1 MKKEQIL
8 GLIRHLLTFV
18 GGLAIAKGLI
28 DQVQETELVG
38 AICTIIGTV
47 WSVLAK
53 KTEAPVTP
61 DVKP

>member
-47 WSVLAK
+47 WSVLVK

>member
-8 GLIRHLLTFV
+8 GLIRHFLTFA

-28 DQVQETELVG
+28 DQTQETELVG
-38 AICTIIGTV
+38 AICALVGSI
-47 WSVLAK
+47 WSVLSK
-53 KTEAPVTP
+53 KPEGKVTP